1 MNSLYSSEKYKR
13 AKERAE
19 EMLSRMTLTEKIGQL
34 SQFGTSIYSDNE
46 KTYEDHFAEGK
57 VGAYLTIKGA
67 EKTNRIQRSLLKAT
81 RLPIPALFGDD
92 VIHGFK
98 TTFPTPLAQSCSWN
112 PDMSEKCSA
121 VAAKEAYRA
130 GVKWTFS
137 PMVDIARDP
146 RWGRIAEGYGEDTYL
161 CSRFSEAVVK
171 GYQGEGEDALGKDKI
186 MACMKHFVGYGACIG
201 GRDYNSA
208 DMSTQTLYDV
218 YLPSFK
224 AGIDAGAATV
234 MSAFQDV
241 NGVPAS
247 GSRYLLTDVLRG
259 DLGFDGYVVS
269 DAGSINELVPHG
281 YAENNRD
288 AAYKGFNAGCDM
300 LMHGDL
306 YNNNLPSLLEE
317 GKITIEQI
325 DASVLNI
332 LKFKYLCGLM
342 DEPYVDEKGEECFF
356 CDEHME
362 LALRSAEETA
372 VLLEN
377 DGILPLSEKIQR
389 IALVGPLA
397 CDDEDAQKHLLG
409 CWTCMSDKTR
419 TVTIPQGLRK
429 HLGENTELTVAK
441 GCPLFDDPKDAET
454 FDDGGEMLRE
464 AIKAAESSD
473 VVIAVLGEMA
483 RHSGEAASFSNLHL
497 PTPQKK
503 LLDALLS
510 TGKPVILLISSGR
523 PLILTE
529 YKDKVSALMMIWQ
542 MGTRAGDA
550 VANLLCGITSPSGH
564 LSASFPV
571 SEGQLPVYYNY
582 CNTGRPVKNK
592 WRFESKYF
600 DCQSEPLYPF
610 GFGRSYTEFAYED
623 ISLSSDQMSADGAI
637 DVTLTVRNI
646 GQADGAAVV
655 QLYVRDLVGCRVR
668 PVKELKSFRKLFL
681 KAGEKQTVTLRLPA
695 SSLAFHN
702 ERMEKI
708 TEAGNFKLWIAEHAL
723 DTRHEF
729 DFTVAE

>member
-1 MNSLYSSEKYKR
+1 MSNLYSTEKYKR
-13 AKERAE
+13 AAKRAQ
-19 EMLSRMTLTEKIGQL
+19 EMLSQMTLTEKIGQL

-46 KTYEDHFAEGK
+46 QTYEDHFAEGK

-98 TTFPTPLAQSCSWN
+98 TTFPTPFAQSCSWN
-112 PDMSEKCSA
+112 PEMAEKCSA

-146 RWGRIAEGYGEDTYL
+146 RWGRIAEGYGEDPYL

-171 GYQGEGEDALGKDKI
+171 GYQGEGEDSLGKDKI
-186 MACMKHFVGYGACIG
+186 MACMKHFVAYGACIG

-224 AGIDAGAATV
+224 AGIEAGAATV

-269 DAGSINELVPHG
+269 DAGSINELIPHG
-281 YAENNRD
+281 YAEDNKD

-306 YNNNLPSLLEE
+306 YNNNLPKLLEE
-317 GKITIEQI
+317 GKISIEQI
-325 DASVLNI
+325 DESVLRI
-332 LKFKYLCGLM
+332 LTFKYMSGLM
-342 DEPYVDEKGEECFF
+342 DDPYVDEEGEKCFF

-362 LALRSAEETA
+362 LVLRSAEESA

-377 DGILPLSEKIQR
+377 DGTLPLSADVER
-389 IALVGPLA
+389 IALIGPLA
-397 CDDEDAQKHLLG
+397 CDDEDARKHLLG
-409 CWTCMSDKTR
+409 CWSCMSEKER
-419 TVTIPQGLRK
+419 TVTLPEGLK
-429 HLGENTELTVAK
+429 KALPNAKIVTAK
-441 GCPLFDDPKDAET
+441 GCPLFEDPREAES
-454 FDDGGEMLRE
+454 FVDEDGLLRE
-464 AIKAAESSD
+464 AIEAAKGCD
-473 VVIAVLGEMA
+473 VIIAALGEMA
-483 RHSGEAASFSNLHL
+483 RHSGEAASFAHL
-497 PTPQKK
+497 ELPSPQKK
-503 LLDALLS
+503 LLDALID
-510 TGKPVILLISSGR
+510 TGKPVVLLVSSGR

-529 YKDKVSALMMIWQ
+529 YKDRVSALMMIWQ

-550 VANLLCGITSPSGH
+550 IANLLSGKTNPSGH

-571 SEGQLPVYYNY
+571 CEGQIPIYYSYNS
-582 CNTGRPVKNK
+582 TGRPVRNK
-592 WRFESKYF
+592 WRFEAKYF
-600 DCQSEPLYPF
+600 DCQPEPLYPF
-610 GFGRSYTEFAYED
+610 GFGRSYTDFSYEN
-623 ISLSSDQMSADGAI
+623 ITLSSDTMTANGSI
-637 DVTLTVRNI
+637 DVTLTVRNT
-646 GQADGAAVV
+646 GKRDGATVV
-655 QLYVRDLVGCRVR
+655 QLYVRDLIGSRVR
-668 PVKELKSFRKLFL
+668 PVKELKGFRKLCL
-681 KAGEKQTVTLRLPA
+681 AAGEAKEITLTLNA
-695 SSLAFHN
+695 DSLAFHN
-702 ERMEKI
+702 ERMERVVEGG
-708 TEAGNFKLWIAEHAL
+708 TFKLWVAEHAQ
-723 DTRHEF
+723 DSSREF
-729 DFTVAE
+729 TFSVIN